1 MNNGSSASVGPNPTS
16 SNPVNNGPSTNDS
29 GSSNGGDIV
38 DNNGQDVTAIGDIR
52 LSLSS
57 RNMLVFD
64 VQGRNM
70 GLIYVPAG
78 ASLEE
83 TLFAKFHRSG
93 IYLVKQGARMM
104 KVRVSR

>member
-1 MNNGSSASVGPNPTS
+1 MKKNGHLIRNIIIRLVIALFPFV
-16 SNPVNNGPSTNDS
+16 PVY
-29 GSSNGGDIV
+29 
-38 DNNGQDVTAIGDIR
+38 GQDE
-52 LSLSS
+52 LESS
-57 RNMLVFD
+57 VQKFVRERMVFD

-78 ASLEE
+78 MSLEE
-83 TLFAKFHRSG
+83 TLFARFHRSG